1 MGKSHLYDVP
11 LKSPFTSAIYSQPAM
26 FEDTEG
32 TRSEH

>member
-11 LKSPFTSAIYSQPAM
+11 LKSPFSSAISQPAM
-26 FEDTEG
+26 FEDIEG